1 MALATIQELETELL
15 TVIRS
20 VPAFAKNGFSIFDQD
35 EMGEAIRTQTL
46 PCVGVA
52 YDGAEPVSDGTPK
65 TNVHAASLIAVQF
78 VIVIAIQYR
87 YTGQSDT
94 KQQAFSLLHQVRSAL
109 LGYKGSNSRPWRFV
123 GERPES
129 EVSGDGVALYSQV
142 WQTTLPIV
150 GNFNFS

>member
-1 MALATIQELETELL
+1 MGIATIEELEDELL
-15 TVIRS
+15 TVVRS
-20 VPAFAKNGFSIFDQD
+20 VPAFAKNGFSVFDED
-35 EMGEAIRTQTL
+35 EMSEAIRSQAL

-52 YDGAEPVSDGTPK
+52 YNGAEPISEGTPK
-65 TNVHAASLIAVQF
+65 TNVHGAALIDVQF

-87 YTGQSDT
+87 YTGQRDT

-129 EVSGDGVALYSQV
+129 EASGDGVALYSQV

-150 GNFNFS
+150 GNFNF